1 MKTNYKSVLS
11 TFAIACAVGV
21 PLSFTTAHEL
31 PVQAALTAPA
41 GWELKYTNESFPGYK
56 ISNGTTTT
64 TPLYTRT
71 ADSTYYNY
79 TTTWDN
85 GDSSIIPNGLSITMT
100 FNRSNTTWYDASS
113 GNYVPNDTKIGSA
126 SNYVGSAFNN
136 RIQLTL
142 NNQTNKNYVFWLDLS
157 SSSTDYYFDLLYD
170 NSNYYFYDTDVLF
183 SKNTLKKIYLPSYT
197 DLQLNS
203 LAAGS
208 VAMYLDAWYL
218 DDLGVSDSY
227 NNGYDDG
234 VIDGYDD
241 GYQDAYNDSA
251 YPLIDA
257 VETVFGI
264 FANFV
269 LMIMSLQIFDIS
281 LLNIGVI
288 LIAIL
293 GLVWVLKAIRG

>member
-1 MKTNYKSVLS
+1 MKTNYKSLIS
-11 TFAIACAVGV
+11 SFAIACAVGV
-21 PLSFTTAHEL
+21 PLSFTAAHEL
-31 PVQAALTAPA
+31 PLQALLTAPA

-56 ISNGTTTT
+56 ISNGNTTT

-85 GDSSIIPNGLSITMT
+85 GDSAIIPSGLSITMT
-100 FNRSNTTWYDASS
+100 FNRSNTTWYDAGS
-113 GNYVPNDTKIGSA
+113 GNYVPSDTKIGSD
-126 SNYVGSAFNN
+126 NTVGTIVNKWYLKF
-136 RIQLTL
+136 
-142 NNQTNKNYVFWLDLS
+142 NNQTNKDYIIYLDN
-157 SSSTDYYFDLLYD
+157 SSTLSVANNVIVQGSAF
-170 NSNYYFYDTDVLF
+170 NSVFAYGP
-183 SKNTLKKIYLPSYT
+183 STLQPILLPSFDYVDIYVSST
-197 DLQLNS
+197 GLTR
-203 LAAGS
+203 
-208 VAMYLDAWYL
+208 YLDAWYL

-234 VIDGYDD
+234 VIDGYDE

>member
-31 PVQAALTAPA
+31 PVQALLTAPA

-100 FNRSNTTWYDASS
+100 FNRSNTTWYDAGS
-113 GNYVPNDTKIGSA
+113 GNYVPSQSKIGSD
-126 SNYVGSAFNN
+126 STVGSVIN
-136 RIQLTL
+136 
-142 NNQTNKNYVFWLDLS
+142 
-157 SSSTDYYFDLLYD
+157 
-170 NSNYYFYDTDVLF
+170 
-183 SKNTLKKIYLPSYT
+183 KIYLKFDNQTKNDYKLSIDISSTLSANFPFIYSTNLTVYSKFDFVVTSVLKDLYIPSYST
-197 DLQLNS
+197 VEFYRE
-203 LAAGS
+203 S
-208 VAMYLDAWYL
+208 VANSTYFDAWYL

>member
-1 MKTNYKSVLS
+1 MKTNYKSLIS

-31 PVQAALTAPA
+31 PVQALLTAPA

-56 ISNGTTTT
+56 ISNGTSTT

-85 GDSSIIPNGLSITMT
+85 GDSAIIPSGLSITMT

-113 GNYVPNDTKIGSA
+113 GNYVPSDTKIGS
-126 SNYVGSAFNN
+126 NNTVGSIFNKVYLN
-136 RIQLTL
+136 V
-142 NNQTNKNYVFWLDLS
+142 NNQTNKDYKFYLDQSSKGAEGYFTYEIDDERYYGDSVGSGTILMSHTVLNRWLIPAFSNVEIYVNS
-157 SSSTDYYFDLLYD
+157 SSSTYYF
-170 NSNYYFYDTDVLF
+170 
-183 SKNTLKKIYLPSYT
+183 
-197 DLQLNS
+197 
-203 LAAGS
+203 
-208 VAMYLDAWYL
+208 DAWYL
-218 DDLGVSDSY
+218 DDLGVSAAYS
-227 NNGYDDG
+227 NGYDEG
-234 VIDGYDD
+234 EADGYDI
-241 GYQDAYNDSA
+241 GYQDAYDASA